1 MVPIELA
8 PIKLTH
14 PGESSDHS
22 GHEARKINGTGRERI
37 NFKFKAQCF
46 LCMDNREAPKEKAQE
61 FEQNNS
67 DPKEIISYRHWDRI
81 NK

>member
-46 LCMDNREAPKEKAQE
+46 LCMDNREAPKERAQE

-67 DPKEIISYRHWDRI
+67 GSKRDHELQILGQ
-81 NK
+81 NQ